1 MLVMCAGG
9 CERTAAEYQALLGES
24 WIQTRIVPSLAP
36 VSVVEGLRP

>member
-24 WIQTRIVPSLAP
+24 WIQKELCLA
-36 VSVVEGLRP
+36 LHL